1 MNAWWFAPLV
11 GLFYGCAASL
21 GLRWSASLCDEI
33 VPFED
38 GPRPG
43 KPPTIAL
50 IVGATIVGAILA
62 SRGLPVLGLAVFA
75 VLVVSLVAC
84 WYSDVRCGIVPDSF
98 TLLPLVL
105 VLGIALVERNPMPV
119 VSAVVVLVP
128 FAGAA
133 FLSKGLGMGWG
144 DVKLVALG
152 AAALGIRNSV
162 LAFSAAC
169 LVAVAIAMI
178 RRRRN
183 EPIAFVP
190 YLAGSITVAL
200 TFPVFP

>member
-1 MNAWWFAPLV
+1 MNAWWFAPLIGIV
-11 GLFYGCAASL
+11 YGFAALL
-21 GLRWSASLCDEI
+21 GLRCSAAMCENI
-33 VPFED
+33 VPFQD

-50 IVGATIVGAILA
+50 IVGATIVGAVLA
-62 SRGLPVLGLAVFA
+62 TRGLPAQGLSIFA

-84 WYSDVRCGIVPDSF
+84 WYSDVRCGIVPDAF
-98 TLLPLVL
+98 TLVPLVL
-105 VLGIALVERNPMPV
+105 VLGVALVERNV
-119 VSAVVVLVP
+119 VPLVSGVIVFLP

-133 FLSKGLGMGWG
+133 LLSKGLGMGWG

-152 AAALGIRNSV
+152 AAVLGLQTSV
-162 LAFSAAC
+162 LAFCGAC
-169 LVAVAIAMI
+169 LLAVLIAVV
-178 RRRRN
+178 RRRRH

-190 YLAGSITVAL
+190 YLAGSIAVAL